1 MHCVAVDEIKNR
13 VIKGFNSWGVSN
25 PNPMIPIERADVTVF
40 QILIL
45 ECQEV
50 NVKKPEVERIDLCY
64 DLVKVSKYSM
74 ISNSKY

>member
-40 QILIL
+40 
-45 ECQEV
+45 
-50 NVKKPEVERIDLCY
+50 
-64 DLVKVSKYSM
+64 
-74 ISNSKY
+74 